1 MKWKHWFTVT
11 ALLLLPGSSIE
22 TFAQAP
28 KAQPRSI
35 RTLRN
40 RDVLQMVRTGMKSD
54 LVIANILTSS
64 CNFDIFPPVLDD
76 LKRRGVPE
84 NVLQVMSVVPN
95 GPPNLPEA
103 NGTNATPPVQIAT
116 VTMPKGLQVLVETL
130 YPVSSKDFKLNST
143 IAFSVVR
150 PVFID
155 GVLAI
160 PRGTTARAK
169 VVRVRKAG
177 IWGRGGA
184 LTFEM
189 EQIVAIDGTRIPVQL
204 TAAAS
209 GDNRSGMLAVGA
221 AATSALIFPYTAPAA
236 IVWGFKKGDDAV
248 VRGNKE
254 FAAVIASDTEVTG
267 LVPVKDRVIYH
278 FAESLKTKQNSTST
292 QTAFP
297 RLEVRN

>member
-1 MKWKHWFTVT
+1 MKWKYWFTV
-11 ALLLLPGSSIE
+11 AAFLLLTGNSVQTL
-22 TFAQAP
+22 AQAP

-35 RTLRN
+35 RILRN
-40 RDVLQMVRTGMKSD
+40 RDVLQMVRSGMKSD

-84 NVLQVMSVVPN
+84 NILQVMSVVPN

-103 NGTNATPPVQIAT
+103 NGTSAVPPLKIAT
-116 VTMPKGLQVLVETL
+116 VKMPKGLQVPVETL
-130 YPVSSKDFKLNST
+130 YPVSSKDFKLNNS

-169 VVRVRKAG
+169 IVRLRKAG
-177 IWGRGGA
+177 IWGRGGV

-189 EQIVAIDGTRIPVQL
+189 EQIVAVDGTRIPVRL
-204 TAAAS
+204 TEATY
-209 GDNRSGMLAVGA
+209 GENRAGVLAVGA

-236 IVWGFKKGDDAV
+236 IVWGLKKGDDAV

-267 LVPVKDRVIYH
+267 LVPEKDRVIYH
-278 FAESLKTKQNSTST
+278 FAESLKSKQNGTST
-292 QTAFP
+292 PTSFP
-297 RLEVRN
+297 RLGVRN